1 MGSVAI
7 MITPQQQKNRKAIA
21 RAKQRIINYLNKN
34 EMIIIYLLGLTI
46 VFGFG
51 FLAVAVA

>member
-1 MGSVAI
+1 MGAI